1 VPAVTDTLLETPRT
15 DTDVT
20 ADFAARCRL
29 VTRLLIGFLAMSLV
43 LAVVTFVLRDHVQ
56 SMVWGRVIG
65 LMVAS
70 PLYLFFANRMA
81 AGRRWAYVR
90 LKVLSVIGT
99 IGITLLVSLPGPY
112 PVWMRIEQG
121 AQGILLVVL
130 AAVLTRPAIKARF
143 RKPAR

>member
-1 VPAVTDTLLETPRT
+1 MPAVTDTPMLETART
-15 DTDVT
+15 DD
-20 ADFAARCRL
+20 DFAARCRL
-29 VTRLLIGFLAMSLV
+29 VTRLLIGFLAMSV
-43 LAVVTFVLRDHVQ
+43 GLAIATFLLRDHVQ
-56 SMVWGRVIG
+56 GVVWGRVIG

-112 PVWMRIEQG
+112 PAWMRIEQG
-121 AQGILLVVL
+121 AQGLILLAL